1 MQALHKVD
9 AVFDDP
15 NLIGSA
21 GLVPVMRLADRA
33 GLHELLQ
40 ERLSVPSANAC
51 VKAACVVA
59 GMLAGA
65 DSIDDLDVLRH
76 GGMSKVVTGVR
87 APSTV
92 GTFLRTFTFGHVR
105 QLDAV
110 AARVVA
116 GLAAVV
122 PRLLAGTESMAFVD
136 VDDTIR
142 EVHGYQKQGAAYGYS
157 GVKGLNAQLA
167 ALSSPTCAPVIA
179 AARLRK
185 GNAVSGHGANRL
197 ISDAVATARAA
208 GVTGQVMVRADS
220 GYYRRDVIAAAV
232 TGKAWF
238 SVTVRMNPAVTRAI
252 AAIPEKAWTTIR
264 YPRAIWDEQEQRWI
278 SEAQVAETT
287 FTAFTSH
294 PKKRQVHLPAR
305 RAPRPTAQPR
315 RRSRPGRA
323 VHHLASPRVRHQLHP
338 DHAVAADETHRDHAI
353 IEQVIAELKDGPLA
367 HAPSGKFAAN
377 AAWLALACLAF
388 NVLRAAGAAAS
399 LRHAKARWATLRTHL
414 IAVPARIA
422 SSARR
427 LVLHLPT
434 DWPWA
439 PAWEDLWATATA
451 PDHPGRDRPRGTTP
465 RGRAGQTGYF
475 PTPRSRRRRRITVDN
490 VTSQPPKSPSVDQG

>member
-167 ALSSPTCAPVIA
+167 VLSSPTCAPVIA

-252 AAIPEKAWTTIR
+252 TAIPEKAWTTIR
-264 YPRAIWDEQEQRWI
+264 YPRGLWDEQEQRWL

-287 FTAFTSH
+287 FTAFTSA
-294 PKKRQVHLPAR
+294 PKKWQVTCRLVVRRVQRLNPAE
-305 RAPRPTAQPR
+305 TAGQAELFTTWR
-315 RRSRPGRA
+315 
-323 VHHLASPRVRHQLHP
+323 HHGFVTNSTLST
-338 DHAVAADETHRDHAI
+338 VAADETHRDHAI
-353 IEQVIAELKDGPLA
+353 IEQVIAELKNGPLA

-377 AAWLALACLAF
+377 AAWLTLACLAF

-399 LRHAKARWATLRTHL
+399 PRHAKARWATLRTHL
-414 IAVPARIA
+414 VAIPARIA

-434 DWPWA
+434 NWPWA
-439 PAWEDLWATATA
+439 PAWDDLWATATA
-451 PDHPGRDRPRGTTP
+451 T
-465 RGRAGQTGYF
+465 
-475 PTPRSRRRRRITVDN
+475 
-490 VTSQPPKSPSVDQG
+490 

>member
-15 NLIGSA
+15 NLIASA

-122 PRLLAGTESMAFVD
+122 PLLLAGTESMAFVD

-167 ALSSPTCAPVIA
+167 VLSSPTCAPVIA

-208 GVTGQVMVRADS
+208 GVTGKVMVRADS

-238 SVTVRMNPAVTRAI
+238 SVTVRMNPLSPGR
-252 AAIPEKAWTTIR
+252 
-264 YPRAIWDEQEQRWI
+264 
-278 SEAQVAETT
+278 S
-287 FTAFTSH
+287 
-294 PKKRQVHLPAR
+294 R
-305 RAPRPTAQPR
+305 RSPR
-315 RRSRPGRA
+315 RRGPRSGTREGSGTSRSNGGSPKHR
-323 VHHLASPRVRHQLHP
+323 SPRPPSPRSPRHP
-338 DHAVAADETHRDHAI
+338 R
-353 IEQVIAELKDGPLA
+353 
-367 HAPSGKFAAN
+367 SG
-377 AAWLALACLAF
+377 
-388 NVLRAAGAAAS
+388 RSPAGSSCAAS
-399 LRHAKARWATLRTHL
+399 NGLTPPGQRARTSCSPPGVTTG
-414 IAVPARIA
+414 
-422 SSARR
+422 SS
-427 LVLHLPT
+427 
-434 DWPWA
+434 
-439 PAWEDLWATATA
+439 
-451 PDHPGRDRPRGTTP
+451 
-465 RGRAGQTGYF
+465 
-475 PTPRSRRRRRITVDN
+475 PTP
-490 VTSQPPKSPSVDQG
+490 P

>member
-1 MQALHKVD
+1 VQALHKVD

-15 NLIGSA
+15 NLIASA

-76 GGMSKVVTGVR
+76 GGMSKVVIGVR

-167 ALSSPTCAPVIA
+167 VLSSPTCAPVIA

-252 AAIPEKAWTTIR
+252 TAIPEKAWTTIR
-264 YPRAIWDEQEQRWI
+264 YPRGLWDEQEQRWL

-287 FTAFTSH
+287 FTAFTSA
-294 PKKRQVHLPAR
+294 PKKWQVTCRLVVRRVQRLNPAGAAGQDELFTSWR
-305 RAPRPTAQPR
+305 
-315 RRSRPGRA
+315 
-323 VHHLASPRVRHQLHP
+323 HHGFVTNSTLST
-338 DHAVAADETHRDHAI
+338 VAADETHRDHAI
-353 IEQVIAELKDGPLA
+353 IEQVIAELKNGPLA

-377 AAWLALACLAF
+377 AAWLTLACLAF

-399 LRHAKARWATLRTHL
+399 PRHAKARWATLRTHL
-414 IAVPARIA
+414 VAIPARIA

-434 DWPWA
+434 NWPWA
-439 PAWEDLWATATA
+439 PAWDDLWATATA
-451 PDHPGRDRPRGTTP
+451 T
-465 RGRAGQTGYF
+465 
-475 PTPRSRRRRRITVDN
+475 
-490 VTSQPPKSPSVDQG
+490 

>member
-1 MQALHKVD
+1 VQALHKVD

-21 GLVPVMRLADRA
+21 GLVPVMRLAGRA
-33 GLHELLQ
+33 GLHDLLQ
-40 ERLSVPSANAC
+40 ERLSVPSANAAS
-51 VKAACVVA
+51 KAACVVA

-76 GGMSKVVTGVR
+76 GGMGRVFTGVR

-92 GTFLRTFTFGHVR
+92 GTFLRAFRFGHVR

-110 AARVVA
+110 ATRVLA
-116 GLAAVV
+116 GLAVV
-122 PRLLAGTESMAFVD
+122 APRLLAGSESMAFVD

-167 ALSSPTCAPVIA
+167 VLSSPTCAPVIVA
-179 AARLRK
+179 SRLRK

-208 GVTGQVMVRADS
+208 GATGQLMVRADS

-232 TGKAWF
+232 AARAWF
-238 SVTVRMNPAVTRAI
+238 SVTVRMNPAVTKAI
-252 AAIPEKAWTTIR
+252 GAIPEHAWTTIK
-264 YPRAIWDEQEQRWI
+264 YPRAIWDEPEQRWI

-287 FTAFTSH
+287 ITAFTSA
-294 PKKRQVHLPAR
+294 PIKAQVTCRLVVRRVQRLNPAAGTGQDELFTTWR
-305 RAPRPTAQPR
+305 
-315 RRSRPGRA
+315 
-323 VHHLASPRVRHQLHP
+323 HHGFVTNSTLAT
-338 DHAVAADETHRDHAI
+338 VAADATHRDHAI
-353 IEQVIAELKDGPLA
+353 IEQVIAELKNGPLA
-367 HAPSGKFAAN
+367 HAPSGKFTAN
-377 AAWLALACLAF
+377 AAWLALACVAF

-399 LRHAKARWATLRTHL
+399 VRHAKARWATLRTHL

-439 PAWEDLWATATA
+439 PAWQDLWTTATAT
-451 PDHPGRDRPRGTTP
+451 
-465 RGRAGQTGYF
+465 
-475 PTPRSRRRRRITVDN
+475 
-490 VTSQPPKSPSVDQG
+490 

>member
-15 NLIGSA
+15 NLIASA

-40 ERLSVPSANAC
+40 ERLSVPSANAG

-167 ALSSPTCAPVIA
+167 VLSSPMCARSSPPPGYGREL
-179 AARLRK
+179 RLRARRQPSA
-185 GNAVSGHGANRL
+185 GRRGQ
-197 ISDAVATARAA
+197 TARAA
-208 GVTGQVMVRADS
+208 GVTSWSRTRCTASPGKWPRTWPSLHGGVIVERGDARQVLAKPQKRALVVGTGS
-220 GYYRRDVIAAAV
+220 IGRDVARLLRAV
-232 TGKAWF
+232 GRLDLEWGWQNQ
-238 SVTVRMNPAVTRAI
+238 NPA
-252 AAIPEKAWTTIR
+252 
-264 YPRAIWDEQEQRWI
+264 
-278 SEAQVAETT
+278 
-287 FTAFTSH
+287 
-294 PKKRQVHLPAR
+294 
-305 RAPRPTAQPR
+305 
-315 RRSRPGRA
+315 
-323 VHHLASPRVRHQLHP
+323 
-338 DHAVAADETHRDHAI
+338 
-353 IEQVIAELKDGPLA
+353 
-367 HAPSGKFAAN
+367 
-377 AAWLALACLAF
+377 
-388 NVLRAAGAAAS
+388 
-399 LRHAKARWATLRTHL
+399 
-414 IAVPARIA
+414 
-422 SSARR
+422 
-427 LVLHLPT
+427 
-434 DWPWA
+434 
-439 PAWEDLWATATA
+439 
-451 PDHPGRDRPRGTTP
+451 
-465 RGRAGQTGYF
+465 
-475 PTPRSRRRRRITVDN
+475 
-490 VTSQPPKSPSVDQG
+490 

>member
-15 NLIGSA
+15 NLIASA

-167 ALSSPTCAPVIA
+167 VLSSPTCAPVIA

-252 AAIPEKAWTTIR
+252 TAIPEKAWTTIR
-264 YPRAIWDEQEQRWI
+264 YPRGLWDEQEQRWL

-287 FTAFTSH
+287 FTAFTSA
-294 PKKRQVHLPAR
+294 PKKWQVTCRLVVRRVQRLNPAAAAGQDELFTTWR
-305 RAPRPTAQPR
+305 
-315 RRSRPGRA
+315 
-323 VHHLASPRVRHQLHP
+323 HHGFVTNSTLST
-338 DHAVAADETHRDHAI
+338 VAADETHRDHAI
-353 IEQVIAELKDGPLA
+353 IEQVIAELKNGPLA

-377 AAWLALACLAF
+377 AAWLTLACLAF

-399 LRHAKARWATLRTHL
+399 PRHAKARWATLRTHL
-414 IAVPARIA
+414 VAIPARIA

-434 DWPWA
+434 NWPWA
-439 PAWEDLWATATA
+439 PAWDDLWATATA
-451 PDHPGRDRPRGTTP
+451 T
-465 RGRAGQTGYF
+465 
-475 PTPRSRRRRRITVDN
+475 
-490 VTSQPPKSPSVDQG
+490 

>member
-21 GLVPVMRLADRA
+21 GLVPVMRLAEQA
-33 GLHELLQ
+33 GLHELLGQ
-40 ERLSVPSANAC
+40 RLSVPSANAGA
-51 VKAACVVA
+51 KAACVVA

-76 GGMSKVVTGVR
+76 GGMSKVLTGVR
-87 APSTV
+87 APSTL
-92 GTFLRTFTFGHVR
+92 GTFLRCFSFGHVR

-110 AARVVA
+110 ASRTLA
-116 GLAAVV
+116 GLAAVS
-122 PRLLAGTESMAFVD
+122 PRLLAGVEALAFVD

-142 EVHGYQKQGAAYGYS
+142 EVHGYRKQGVAYGYC
-157 GVKGLNAQLA
+157 GVKGLNAQVA

-185 GNAVSGHGANRL
+185 GNAVSGHGAERL
-197 ISDAVATARAA
+197 ILDAVVTARTA
-208 GVTGQVMVRADS
+208 GVSGQVMVRADS
-220 GYYRRDVIAAAV
+220 GYYRRDVIAATVAA
-232 TGKAWF
+232 KAWF
-238 SVTVRMNPAVTRAI
+238 SVTVRMNPAVTKAI
-252 AAIPEKAWTTIR
+252 ASIPDTSWTTIK
-264 YPRAIWDEQEQRWI
+264 YPNAIWDAEQERWV
-278 SEAQVAETT
+278 SEAQVAETG

-294 PKKRQVHLPAR
+294 PKKRQVQCRLVVRRVQRLNPAAKQGQDELFTMWR
-305 RAPRPTAQPR
+305 
-315 RRSRPGRA
+315 
-323 VHHLASPRVRHQLHP
+323 HHGFVTNSTLT
-338 DHAVAADETHRDHAI
+338 AVAADETHRDHAI
-353 IEQVIAELKDGPLA
+353 IEQVIAELKSGPLA
-367 HAPSGKFAAN
+367 HAPSGRFGAN

-399 LRHAKARWATLRTHL
+399 IRHAKARWATLRTHL
-414 IAVPARIA
+414 VAVPARIA

-439 PAWEDLWATATA
+439 SSWQDLWTTATA
-451 PDHPGRDRPRGTTP
+451 
-465 RGRAGQTGYF
+465 
-475 PTPRSRRRRRITVDN
+475 
-490 VTSQPPKSPSVDQG
+490 

>member
-40 ERLSVPSANAC
+40 ERLSVTSANAA

-59 GMLAGA
+59 GMIAGA

-167 ALSSPTCAPVIA
+167 VLSSPTCAPVIA

-252 AAIPEKAWTTIR
+252 TAIPEKA
-264 YPRAIWDEQEQRWI
+264 
-278 SEAQVAETT
+278 
-287 FTAFTSH
+287 
-294 PKKRQVHLPAR
+294 
-305 RAPRPTAQPR
+305 
-315 RRSRPGRA
+315 
-323 VHHLASPRVRHQLHP
+323 
-338 DHAVAADETHRDHAI
+338 
-353 IEQVIAELKDGPLA
+353 
-367 HAPSGKFAAN
+367 
-377 AAWLALACLAF
+377 
-388 NVLRAAGAAAS
+388 
-399 LRHAKARWATLRTHL
+399 
-414 IAVPARIA
+414 
-422 SSARR
+422 
-427 LVLHLPT
+427 
-434 DWPWA
+434 
-439 PAWEDLWATATA
+439 
-451 PDHPGRDRPRGTTP
+451 
-465 RGRAGQTGYF
+465 
-475 PTPRSRRRRRITVDN
+475 
-490 VTSQPPKSPSVDQG
+490 